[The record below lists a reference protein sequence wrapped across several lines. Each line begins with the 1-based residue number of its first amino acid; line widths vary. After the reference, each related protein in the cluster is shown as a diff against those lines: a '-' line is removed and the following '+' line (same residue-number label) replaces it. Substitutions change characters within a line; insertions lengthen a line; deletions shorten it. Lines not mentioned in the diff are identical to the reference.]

1 VSEVSFADRDAAGRE
16 LGATVA
22 RHLGTLGLERRPLVL
37 ALPRGGVPV
46 AARVA
51 ESIGGDLDL
60 IMARKISAP
69 GRPEYG
75 IGAIAED
82 GPPVF
87 DRDALLDLGLDEADL
102 ADTVQRE
109 RAELLRRVRSYR
121 GDRPAP
127 DPAGRVV
134 VVVDD
139 GVATGVTAR
148 AALLWLRRRQTR
160 LLVLAAPVC
169 SRAADHALAGD
180 ADLVICLHRPARFAA
195 VSAWYSDFTQLS
207 DADVTRAMAERSHSG
222 SSVSGPQ
229 EASRPT

>member
-1 VSEVSFADRDAAGRE
+1 VSDQCFADRDAAGRT

-22 RHLGTLGLERRPLVL
+22 RHIGHLGVERRPLVL

-51 ESIGGDLDL
+51 DTIGGDLDL
-60 IMARKISAP
+60 IVARKVTPP

-75 IGAIAED
+75 VGAIAED

-87 DRDALLDLGLDEADL
+87 DADALRELGLTEADL
-102 ADTVQRE
+102 ADAVERE
-109 RAELLRRVRSYR
+109 RTELRRRVHDYR
-121 GDRPAP
+121 GDRPVP

-148 AALLWLRRRQTR
+148 AALRWLRERPARV
-160 LLVLAAPVC
+160 LVLAAPVC
-169 SRAADHALAGD
+169 SRAANQALAAD
-180 ADLVICLHRPARFAA
+180 ADVVICLERPARFVA
-195 VSAWYSDFTQLS
+195 VGTWYADFTQLS
-207 DADVTRAMAERSHSG
+207 DADVRNVLVARQDLNS
-222 SSVSGPQ
+222 
-229 EASRPT
+229 PT

>member
-1 VSEVSFADRDAAGRE
+1 VASDPSFADRDAAGRA

-22 RHLGTLGLERRPLVL
+22 RHLGTHGLDRRPLVL

-51 ESIGGDLDL
+51 ETIGGDLGL
-60 IMARKISAP
+60 IMVRKITPP

-75 IGAIAED
+75 VGAIAED

-87 DRDALLDLGLDEADL
+87 DHDALTDLGLREADL
-102 ADTVQRE
+102 AEAVQRE

-148 AALLWLRRRQTR
+148 AALPWLRQRNTR
-160 LLVLAAPVC
+160 FLVLAAPVC
-169 SRAADHALAGD
+169 SRAADHALATD
-180 ADLVICLHRPARFAA
+180 ADLVICLHRPARFTA
-195 VSAWYSDFTQLS
+195 VSAWYDDFAQLS
-207 DADVTRAMAERSHSG
+207 DADVSRALAGRQG
-222 SSVSGPQ
+222 ASS
-229 EASRPT
+229 PT